1 MIYLPYI
8 HITNIISTYINH
20 KYLPCNFINF
30 INIYHIFTIHTISN
44 IYHHIFTIYT
54 SQIIIST
61 PSSHQP
67 SPKRQRHRPPFAPF
81 APFAAFAALVSLV
94 ESLTRGTLEPW
105 MISRCAMARKST
117 WCGSVSG
124 KMHKAFPTKNRHC
137 HCESVM
143 NLLCRQ
149 SLYPNN
155 FI

>member
-81 APFAAFAALVSLV
+81 ARFLTQHQHLSFLARCTWVTWRTAGIKPPTRTTYLVV
-94 ESLTRGTLEPW
+94 
-105 MISRCAMARKST
+105 
-117 WCGSVSG
+117 
-124 KMHKAFPTKNRHC
+124 HPT
-137 HCESVM
+137 
-143 NLLCRQ
+143 
-149 SLYPNN
+149 
-155 FI
+155 

>member
-1 MIYLPYI
+1 MRWKQT
-8 HITNIISTYINH
+8 H
-20 KYLPCNFINF
+20 FA
-30 INIYHIFTIHTISN
+30 
-44 IYHHIFTIYT
+44 
-54 SQIIIST
+54 
-61 PSSHQP
+61 
-67 SPKRQRHRPPFAPF
+67 PFAPF
-81 APFAAFAALVSLV
+81 EPFAAFAALVSLV